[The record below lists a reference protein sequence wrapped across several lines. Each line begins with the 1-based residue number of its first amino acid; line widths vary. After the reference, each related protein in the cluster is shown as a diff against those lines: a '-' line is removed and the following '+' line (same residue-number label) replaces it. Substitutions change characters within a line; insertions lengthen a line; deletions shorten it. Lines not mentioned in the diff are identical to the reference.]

1 MPDENVNSQ
10 PPQPILIQ
18 GGGIAPS
25 ENDLATQDDALQPT
39 PTEPVSSP
47 DESQSNP
54 TNYLAEAIERYES
67 LKSTSDPGNG
77 LAVLGL
83 ILMVV
88 SLFIG
93 VSAVIDGFSG
103 GSGDGLTLCFGG
115 LFIGLLVC
123 VGGVS
128 QSTTYQG
135 ELKKTLAEI
144 KSLANLPEKKTTPS
158 YVLLGSILCVLG
170 ILVIGI
176 IKEIAGFLLLL
187 GGLFTF
193 LFGAMTG
200 STSEKHEDVLVAA
213 KKEVLRRKE

>member
-176 IKEIAGFLLLL
+176 IEEIAGFLLLL